1 MRNKGNLFFIVL
13 FFGSSL
19 VQRMNLL
26 IRFIIKP
33 KGGNSMDQKYNT
45 GDDAAIELKKAL
57 NKSQPRSNPNMSE
70 AEQKLKFPNKK
81 S

>member
-1 MRNKGNLFFIVL
+1 MWTKNTIQAMIV
-13 FFGSSL
+13 
-19 VQRMNLL
+19 
-26 IRFIIKP
+26 
-33 KGGNSMDQKYNT
+33 
-45 GDDAAIELKKAL
+45 AIELKKAL

>member
-1 MRNKGNLFFIVL
+1 
-13 FFGSSL
+13 
-19 VQRMNLL
+19 
-26 IRFIIKP
+26 
-33 KGGNSMDQKYNT
+33 MDQRYNT
-45 GDDAAIELKKAL
+45 GDEANVELKKAL